1 MTHSR
6 AVWFVCSMSKQ
17 TEMPASSPS
26 ARTSHRPGRLR
37 DALTLLSAALLA
49 TCAGD
54 GGGGDAK
61 SRTISSVAISPSP
74 VSIRVGASQA
84 LTVIGTFS
92 DASTA
97 PVSTGLVFT
106 SSDSTK
112 ASVSAAGVITG
123 VSPGNATVTAT
134 AGGRSA
140 SVGIIVTPATTT
152 TLVSIALPN
161 GPIGLAVNQTH
172 QLVVTGTYSDGSTGV
187 VGTGL
192 VFQSASP
199 AVAEV
204 DATGLI
210 TARSAGT
217 AVLTTSVGA
226 LSSTV
231 TVHCTAPS
239 LASVAVTPDP
249 VLLKVGDTA
258 QLELTGS
265 DTAGGITD
273 LSTSATW
280 TSANA
285 SVISVSP
292 SGLVTALTVGSTT
305 IMGTATVAGV
315 TKSGTTT
322 ITVTATS
329 AYDPGAGWN
338 LAWSDEFDGAAVDG
352 ASWTFDLG
360 SGGWG
365 NSESQYYRAE
375 NAVVAGGALTITA
388 KAESFGDA
396 PYTSARMQ
404 TSRKRTFTY
413 GKFSIRAKLP
423 YGQGLWPAFWLLG
436 TNSASFDLYG
446 GDVVWPGCGEA
457 DVMEMIGGLADG
469 SGDFTTHGTLHYLN
483 AAGHNPAP
491 SFTLRNPK
499 KLSEDFH
506 VYELVWT
513 PHSFTWK
520 FDGVA
525 FGTKLIGA
533 DMEEFSKPM
542 FILLNLAVGGAW
554 GGWADGT
561 TVFPQS
567 YVVDWV
573 RVYQNASTTP
583 GDDAPGLTT
592 IWHLSNTPSTGVTPL
607 AEALD
612 VNKGTASG
620 FQLVKVLGSP
630 AAWYGPPQTGSYEEG
645 AWSVGLFTSSSAS
658 SAGAAV
664 VRVELFKTAAD
675 GSAALSL
682 GSSQVDV
689 STTGSGNH
697 ASWIIL
703 TGVPAVQLTNERIKL
718 VVTRVSGAEVTL
730 IYNGNDFDSL
740 LETPWSAARP

>member
-1 MTHSR
+1 MNKRTDL
-6 AVWFVCSMSKQ
+6 
-17 TEMPASSPS
+17 PASSPS
-26 ARTSHRPGRLR
+26 DRAPQRPGRLR
-37 DALTLLSAALLA
+37 NALTFISAALLA
-49 TCAGD
+49 TCAG
-54 GGGGDAK
+54 GEGDAT

-97 PVSTGLVFT
+97 PVSTGLTFT

-152 TLVSIALPN
+152 TLVSIALPD
-161 GPIGLAVNQTH
+161 GPIDLAVNRTR

-204 DATGLI
+204 SATGLI

-217 AVLTTSVGA
+217 ALLTASVGA
-226 LSSTV
+226 LSATV

-249 VLLKVGDTA
+249 VLLTVGSTA

-265 DTAGGITD
+265 DTAGATAD
-273 LSTSATW
+273 LSASATW
-280 TSANA
+280 TSANT
-285 SVISVSP
+285 SVVSVSA
-292 SGLVTALTVGSTT
+292 SGLVTALTVGNTT
-305 IMGTATVAGV
+305 ITGTATVAGV

-322 ITVTATS
+322 IIVAATS

-338 LAWSDEFDGAAVDG
+338 LAWSDEFDGATVDG

-375 NAVVAGGALTITA
+375 NAVVADGALTITA

-483 AAGHNPAP
+483 AAGRNPAP

-520 FDGVA
+520 FDGLA

-573 RVYQNASTTP
+573 RVYQNASTAP
-583 GDDAPGLTT
+583 GDAPGLTT
-592 IWHLSNTPSTGVTPL
+592 IWHLSNTPTTGVTPL
-607 AEALD
+607 AETLD
-612 VNKGTASG
+612 ANKGTISG
-620 FQLVKVLGSP
+620 LQPVKVLGSP
-630 AAWYGPPQTGSYEEG
+630 AVWYGPPQTGSYEEG
-645 AWSVGLFTSSSAS
+645 AWSVGLFTTS
-658 SAGAAV
+658 SAGPAL

-697 ASWIIL
+697 ASWL
-703 TGVPAVQLTNERIKL
+703 TVTGVPAVHLTNERIKL

-740 LETPWSAARP
+740 LATPWSAARP